1 MALNYLELHFR
12 LQNLSNKTRI
22 TKFGIRT
29 REIHVRE
36 VGTKTRKQL
45 QSSNNEPVLLYFIL
59 NIEND
64 I

>member
-1 MALNYLELHFR
+1 MALNYPELHSR
-12 LQNLSNKTRI
+12 LYKLSNKTKI
-22 TKFGIRT
+22 TQFGIRT
-29 REIHVRE
+29 KEIHIRE

-45 QSSNNEPVLLYFIL
+45 QSSNNEPGLLHSIL